1 MKAKNNL
8 LTSDSALIRDVRQMI
23 EETRASV
30 AAAVNTG
37 LTMLYWRIGRRINQE
52 ILKDGRAEYGEAIVS
67 TLSRQ
72 LQVAYGRG
80 FSTKNLRHMLR
91 FAEVFADEAIVSTL
105 WRHLS
110 WSHFKE
116 IIYQKD
122 ALQRFEKDCQRYRQ
136 TRLVQRPGRGIGQ
149 SVRRIFQ

>member
-91 FAEVFADEAIVSTL
+91 FTEVFADEAIVSTL

-116 IIYQKD
+116 IIYQRD